1 MTSTEHDDE
10 INRYLRQFADNE
22 KTLVCLRER
31 LRGASRALDALKL
44 DSDRFAT
51 EDEAER
57 AAKYMIETTG
67 EVHENLTRYAVA
79 IERRKHFRSI
89 LSQLG
94 YGSFIK
100 D

>member
-1 MTSTEHDDE
+1 MSPTEHDDE

-31 LRGASRALDALKL
+31 LHGASRSLDALDL
-44 DSDRFAT
+44 NSDRFAT
-51 EDEAER
+51 EDKLER
-57 AAKYMIETTG
+57 ARKYMNETTG
-67 EVHENLTRYAVA
+67 DVRDNLDRYAA
-79 IERRKHFRSI
+79 ALEKRSHFRGI
-89 LSQLG
+89 LNQLG

>member
-1 MTSTEHDDE
+1 MTSAEHDDE

-22 KTLVCLRER
+22 KILVCLRER
-31 LRGASRALDALKL
+31 LRGASRSLAALDL

-51 EDEAER
+51 EDRMER
-57 AAKYMIETTG
+57 AANYMHETTG
-67 EVHENLTRYAVA
+67 EVRDNLTRYAA
-79 IERRKHFRSI
+79 ALERRTHLRSI
-89 LSQLG
+89 LNQLG